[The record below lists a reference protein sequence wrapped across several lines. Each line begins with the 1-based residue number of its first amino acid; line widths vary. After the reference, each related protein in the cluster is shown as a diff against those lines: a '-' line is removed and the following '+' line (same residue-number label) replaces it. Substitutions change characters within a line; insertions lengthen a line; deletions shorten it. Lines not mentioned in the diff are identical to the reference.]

1 MKKTKRLL
9 SVAIAFVAMA
19 SVLPV
24 SAQQMRIPVGTD
36 ILTSRGDVN
45 GDGFVDIADI
55 GAIIDIMSGRSIIS
69 ETLSESGDEVTF
81 NIIGFPLKMYRVKAG
96 TFTMG
101 STEFD
106 NEKWPR
112 KVTIT
117 KDFFI
122 AETEVTQRF
131 WTALMGEAH
140 IPSTNGYTQW
150 ITTFGMDDD
159 YPAYYLSWDMC
170 KDFIDKLNALTKRQF
185 RMPTEAEWEYAAKG
199 GHKSQGYKFAGSND
213 CNEVAWYDENAA
225 LPGLGSPDYG
235 CHPVKTKK
243 PNELGLYDMSGNV
256 MEWCSDWYQKSF
268 VTATLVDPQGPETGS
283 GRVLKG
289 GSWGSSDTYCRPAGR
304 DVSAPDKQF
313 QGNGLRLVLTPVYE

>member
-9 SVAIAFVAMA
+9 SVAMALLAMA
-19 SVLPV
+19 SVTPA
-24 SAQQMRIPVGTD
+24 SAQQMRIPVGSD

-55 GAIIDIMSGRSIIS
+55 ASIIDIMSGRSIIS
-69 ETLSESGDEVTF
+69 ESLSESGDELTLT
-81 NIIGFPLKMYRVKAG
+81 IIGIPIKMYRVKAG

-101 STEFD
+101 GSEFD

-117 KDFFI
+117 QDFFI
-122 AETEVTQRF
+122 AETEVTQQF
-131 WTALMGEAH
+131 WTALMGEGH
-140 IPSTNGYTQW
+140 IPSKTGYTQW
-150 ITTFGMDDD
+150 ITTFGFDND

-170 KDFIDKLNALTKRQF
+170 QDFIDKLNALTKRKF
-185 RMPTEAEWEYAAKG
+185 RMPTEAEWEYAARG
-199 GHKSQGYKFAGSND
+199 GHLSKGYKFAGSDD
-213 CNEVAWYDENAA
+213 CGEVAWYDENAA
-225 LPGLGSPDYG
+225 LPGLGHPDYG
-235 CHPVKTKK
+235 SHPVKQKK

-256 MEWCSDWYQKSF
+256 MEWCSDWYQKSY
-268 VTATLVDPQGPETGS
+268 ATGALVDPKGPEKGS

-289 GSWGSSDTYCRPAGR
+289 GCWGSNDTYCRPASR

-313 QGNGLRLVLTPVYE
+313 QNNGLRLALTPIYE